1 MELFTNN
8 YTNHDVVGVI
18 VFSSIMI
25 CVAAFMTG
33 LTIYVYRSV
42 PDPVNDIEHGVVH
55 LTDTGHS
62 AGMRNRP
69 LSPLRFAP
77 MDQPGLYGNVGNAG
91 NAIANDINVGDS
103 TSSQFTSVA
112 ADSIPSVVEA
122 TFFPPTPVN
131 KLLVVLL
138 TCSLVAGI
146 IIAIS
151 LFTPCL
157 CLYVPSHAGLTSD
170 TDTCSYP

>member
-62 AGMRNRP
+62 WNRP

-122 TFFPPTPVN
+122 TFY
-131 KLLVVLL
+131 LL
-138 TCSLVAGI
+138 
-146 IIAIS
+146 
-151 LFTPCL
+151 
-157 CLYVPSHAGLTSD
+157 HQWTS
-170 TDTCSYP
+170 S

>member
-62 AGMRNRP
+62 
-69 LSPLRFAP
+69 
-77 MDQPGLYGNVGNAG
+77 
-91 NAIANDINVGDS
+91 
-103 TSSQFTSVA
+103 
-112 ADSIPSVVEA
+112 
-122 TFFPPTPVN
+122 
-131 KLLVVLL
+131 
-138 TCSLVAGI
+138 
-146 IIAIS
+146 
-151 LFTPCL
+151 
-157 CLYVPSHAGLTSD
+157 
-170 TDTCSYP
+170 

>member
-55 LTDTGHS
+55 SFMKRTLVIHETDRYH
-62 AGMRNRP
+62 P
-69 LSPLRFAP
+69 LDLPP
-77 MDQPGLYGNVGNAG
+77 C
-91 NAIANDINVGDS
+91 INQV
-103 TSSQFTSVA
+103 FTEMLVML
-112 ADSIPSVVEA
+112 V
-122 TFFPPTPVN
+122 TP
-131 KLLVVLL
+131 LL
-138 TCSLVAGI
+138 TTLM
-146 IIAIS
+146 
-151 LFTPCL
+151 
-157 CLYVPSHAGLTSD
+157 
-170 TDTCSYP
+170 

>member
-1 MELFTNN
+1 MRYTYLSACLRRLIFKNFILFMELFTNN

-62 AGMRNRP
+62 
-69 LSPLRFAP
+69 
-77 MDQPGLYGNVGNAG
+77 
-91 NAIANDINVGDS
+91 
-103 TSSQFTSVA
+103 
-112 ADSIPSVVEA
+112 
-122 TFFPPTPVN
+122 
-131 KLLVVLL
+131 
-138 TCSLVAGI
+138 
-146 IIAIS
+146 
-151 LFTPCL
+151 
-157 CLYVPSHAGLTSD
+157 
-170 TDTCSYP
+170 

>member
-69 LSPLRFAP
+69 LSPLTFANV
-77 MDQPGLYGNVGNAG
+77 DQPGLYGNVIHGDNVIHGGNASSFT
-91 NAIANDINVGDS
+91 IDS
-103 TSSQFTSVA
+103 V
-112 ADSIPSVVEA
+112 P
-122 TFFPPTPVN
+122 
-131 KLLVVLL
+131 
-138 TCSLVAGI
+138 CSLTEG
-146 IIAIS
+146 
-151 LFTPCL
+151 
-157 CLYVPSHAGLTSD
+157 
-170 TDTCSYP
+170 SYHFP